1 MKVLFM
7 FIFNTLL
14 DFVIIALFTCRVI
27 NSTAMAVVRMQET
40 NIASIVYGRVLAS
53 K

>member
-14 DFVIIALFTCRVI
+14 DFVIIPLFTCRVI
-27 NSTAMAVVRMQET
+27 NSMAVV
-40 NIASIVYGRVLAS
+40 SSLGRRQISPPLFMVAY